1 MREVLNDIDL
11 WRSQHK
17 RVAVARVIGVEG
29 SGPRDV
35 GATMAVSEA
44 GEVSGS
50 VSGGCVEGAV
60 VTEALKIM
68 GISSMPG
75 VVSFQATGDLGDIDP
90 DAVGCPTVATFGY
103 SDDEAFAVGLTCGGT
118 LHILIDPNVP
128 AFYDELKQNIRD
140 EHPFVWATVSSVD
153 PSYANSYEI
162 NDLSREGRDAFSITG
177 ELPNLGASILVY
189 PDGTF
194 TGTLGRDDLDQVV
207 VRDAL
212 GALAAGLTSVR
223 HYGRNGQ
230 ARHQEV
236 GVVFEVFAPPPQMII
251 FGAVDFTAA
260 LARVAKILGYRVTVC
275 DARPIFATTARFPMA
290 DAVVVDWPD
299 RFLEKILDQLGERD
313 AICVLTHDPK
323 FDIPAIQKALE
334 SKVGYIGA
342 MGSRRT
348 HLERTERLVA
358 AGVARDLLEERVM
371 GPIGLDIAARTPEET
386 AISICAEIIS
396 KRTGRSA
403 KSLSETQGSIHDRT
417 S

>member
-1 MREVLNDIDL
+1 MKEVLSEIDL
-11 WRSQHK
+11 WRSQGK
-17 RVAVARVIGVEG
+17 RVSIARVVGVEG

-44 GEVSGS
+44 GEVAGS

-60 VTEALKIM
+60 VTEALKAM
-68 GISSMPG
+68 GVTVMPG
-75 VVSFQATGDLGDIDP
+75 LDSSVATGDLGAADQGSI
-90 DAVGCPTVATFGY
+90 GCPVVQTFGY

-118 LHILIDPNVP
+118 LHILIDPDLP
-128 AFYDELKQNIRD
+128 QFYEELKANLKNER
-140 EHPFVWATVSSVD
+140 PFVWVTVSSVNPASVGEYD
-153 PSYANSYEI
+153 V
-162 NDLSREGRDAFSITG
+162 NDLSREGRDAFSLSG
-177 ELPNLGASILVY
+177 DLPDIGASMLVY
-189 PDGTF
+189 SDGSH
-194 TGTLGRDDLDQVV
+194 TGSLGRKDLDQVV
-207 VRDAL
+207 VRDSI
-212 GALAAGLTSVR
+212 GALAVGKTDLR

-236 GVVFEVFAPPPQMII
+236 GVVLEVFAPPPRMII

-275 DARPIFATTARFPMA
+275 DARPVFATPARFPMV
-290 DAVVVDWPD
+290 DEIVVDWPD
-299 RFLEKILDQLGERD
+299 RFLTKVLDSLSERD

-348 HLERTERLVA
+348 NNERTARLLA
-358 AGVARDLLEERVM
+358 AGVPLELLEERVM
-371 GPIGLDIAARTPEET
+371 APIGLDIAARTPEET

-396 KRTGRSA
+396 RRTGRSA
-403 KSLSETQGSIHDRT
+403 KSLSETLGSIHDG

>member
-1 MREVLNDIDL
+1 MKEVLSEIDL
-11 WRSQHK
+11 WRSQGK
-17 RVAVARVIGVEG
+17 RVSIARVVGVEG

-44 GEVSGS
+44 GEVAGS

-60 VTEALKIM
+60 VTEALKAM
-68 GISSMPG
+68 GVTVMPG
-75 VVSFQATGDLGDIDP
+75 LDSSVATGDLGAADQGSI
-90 DAVGCPTVATFGY
+90 GCPVVQTFGY

-118 LHILIDPNVP
+118 LHILIDPDLP
-128 AFYDELKQNIRD
+128 QFYEELKANLKNER
-140 EHPFVWATVSSVD
+140 PFVWVTVSSVNPASVGEYD
-153 PSYANSYEI
+153 V
-162 NDLSREGRDAFSITG
+162 NDLSREGRDAFSLSG
-177 ELPNLGASILVY
+177 DLPDIGASMLVY
-189 PDGTF
+189 SDGSH
-194 TGTLGRDDLDQVV
+194 TGSLGRKDLDQVV
-207 VRDAL
+207 VRDSI
-212 GALAAGLTSVR
+212 GALAVGKTDLR

-236 GVVFEVFAPPPQMII
+236 GVVLEVFAPPPRMII

-275 DARPIFATTARFPMA
+275 DARPVFATPARFPMV
-290 DAVVVDWPD
+290 DEIVVDWPD
-299 RFLEKILDQLGERD
+299 RFLTKVLDSLSERD

-348 HLERTERLVA
+348 NKERTARLLA
-358 AGVARDLLEERVM
+358 AGVPLELLEERVM
-371 GPIGLDIAARTPEET
+371 APIGLDIAARTPEET

-396 KRTGRSA
+396 RRTGRSA
-403 KSLSETQGSIHDRT
+403 KSLSETLGSIHDG